1 MSNRIPEWTWR
12 EIHWPQPFGPAA
24 ALDLLD
30 RIGADHTLGPIVL
43 ELQSRKGKL
52 RYLLGC
58 HPLQASSLVSLVRNL
73 VPEARIT
80 TPKSIARPE
89 LQLAGHVGASHHS
102 LALNIDRV
110 TAITRALLAGMT
122 AARRDDETLVLQV
135 MLGARFA
142 PSLTPTTLPDPHSNW
157 IDIIRGTSRTASAEV
172 RSSIRTKAALHGF
185 KANIRIG
192 AHAESAGAARG
203 LILSVLSGLRVA
215 EAAGVHLTFTS
226 ESPKALI
233 AASRPWGWPLRLNA
247 EELMPLTGW
256 PIGDGNLPGVPGLHP
271 KVLPPPE
278 NLRASRRPFA
288 ISTAPGEAVAVGLSA
303 TDSLQHTLLI
313 GPTGSGKSNAMLAL
327 ILDAIEA
334 GRGVLVIDPK
344 RDLSTDILARIPEHR
359 KNDVVVIDPTDS
371 RVVGLNPF
379 VGAPKNPELVADSIL
394 AVFKE
399 LFADSWG
406 PRTQD
411 VLTAALITLARYPG
425 ATLTMLPALL
435 TDAKFRRKLTRGLTD
450 KIGLEPFWAAYEAMS
465 AEQRAQVIAPVMNKL
480 RQFLLRPALRAVL
493 GQSEPL
499 FNLNDLFTKRRIV
512 LVSLNKGLIGS
523 EGARL
528 LGSLVVS
535 QLWPLTLAR
544 AAIAPE
550 RRHVVNVFIDEVQ
563 DYLALPTDLADALSQ
578 ARGLGVGFTIAHQ
591 YRKQLPIALR
601 AGVDANARN
610 RIVFGLNADDA
621 SEIAKQAPELVTQ
634 DFIRL
639 PRFGTY
645 LNLMVDGHSTGWF
658 SAKTL
663 PARAATTDPIETRA
677 HSAATYG
684 RDAHEVETEVLKT
697 IGLDPETNHLDDPDE
712 SIGRRRASGKP
723 Q

>member
-1 MSNRIPEWTWR
+1 
-12 EIHWPQPFGPAA
+12 
-24 ALDLLD
+24 
-30 RIGADHTLGPIVL
+30 
-43 ELQSRKGKL
+43 
-52 RYLLGC
+52 
-58 HPLQASSLVSLVRNL
+58 
-73 VPEARIT
+73 
-80 TPKSIARPE
+80 
-89 LQLAGHVGASHHS
+89 
-102 LALNIDRV
+102 
-110 TAITRALLAGMT
+110 
-122 AARRDDETLVLQV
+122 
-135 MLGARFA
+135 
-142 PSLTPTTLPDPHSNW
+142 
-157 IDIIRGTSRTASAEV
+157 
-172 RSSIRTKAALHGF
+172 
-185 KANIRIG
+185 
-192 AHAESAGAARG
+192 
-203 LILSVLSGLRVA
+203 
-215 EAAGVHLTFTS
+215 
-226 ESPKALI
+226 
-233 AASRPWGWPLRLNA
+233 
-247 EELMPLTGW
+247 
-256 PIGDGNLPGVPGLHP
+256 
-271 KVLPPPE
+271 
-278 NLRASRRPFA
+278 
-288 ISTAPGEAVAVGLSA
+288 
-303 TDSLQHTLLI
+303 
-313 GPTGSGKSNAMLAL
+313 
-327 ILDAIEA
+327 
-334 GRGVLVIDPK
+334 
-344 RDLSTDILARIPEHR
+344 
-359 KNDVVVIDPTDS
+359 
-371 RVVGLNPF
+371 
-379 VGAPKNPELVADSIL
+379 
-394 AVFKE
+394 
-399 LFADSWG
+399 
-406 PRTQD
+406 
-411 VLTAALITLARYPG
+411 
-425 ATLTMLPALL
+425 
-435 TDAKFRRKLTRGLTD
+435 
-450 KIGLEPFWAAYEAMS
+450 MS

-499 FNLNDLFTKRRIV
+499 FNLNDLFAKRRIV

-658 SAKTL
+658 SARTL
-663 PARAATTDPIETRA
+663 PARAATTDPIEARA
-677 HSAATYG
+677 HSAAIYG